1 MADIRIADLTVP
13 EFEKLVREIVEGAV
27 EDVLGDPD
35 EGLELRGD
43 FAAKL
48 RRSCAEVE
56 AGGKTKSL
64 SDVVAGLDL
73 SE

>member
-1 MADIRIADLTVP
+1 MADIRVADLTVP
-13 EFEKLVREIVEGAV
+13 EFEKLIREVVAESI
-27 EDVLGDPD
+27 EDMLGDPD

-43 FAAKL
+43 FAEDL
-48 RRSCAEVE
+48 RHSRAEVE

-64 SDVVAGLDL
+64 SEVTAGLDL

>member
-1 MADIRIADLTVP
+1 MADIRVADLTVP
-13 EFEKLVREIVEGAV
+13 EFEKLIREVVAESI
-27 EDVLGDPD
+27 EDMLGDPD

-43 FAAKL
+43 FAEDL
-48 RRSCAEVE
+48 RRSRAEVE

-64 SDVVAGLDL
+64 SDIAAGLDL